1 MERNLNENELNF
13 IKREI
18 SRRDENIE
26 FDVDD
31 YKVKVKKQENRKEVK
46 PLKFYQKFSFW
57 AIIMLII
64 PVIISM
70 FLINSFMRIE
80 KVFGAGSLDFL
91 SKDEVTDEM
100 LLQLEINGFNG
111 LPELISFYENKEII
125 IGVIFTVFIL
135 IAASFMI
142 LDVVQNK
149 IRDKKHV

>member
-18 SRRDENIE
+18 SRRENIE
-26 FDVDD
+26 VEFDDS
-31 YKVKVKKQENRKEVK
+31 KVKVKKRENRKENK

-57 AIIMLII
+57 AGVMIVI
-64 PVIISM
+64 PIIISM
-70 FLINSFMRIE
+70 FLVNSFMRIE

>member
-26 FDVDD
+26 FDVED

-80 KVFGAGSLDFL
+80 KVFGKGALDFL
-91 SKDEVTDEM
+91 STDEVTDEM